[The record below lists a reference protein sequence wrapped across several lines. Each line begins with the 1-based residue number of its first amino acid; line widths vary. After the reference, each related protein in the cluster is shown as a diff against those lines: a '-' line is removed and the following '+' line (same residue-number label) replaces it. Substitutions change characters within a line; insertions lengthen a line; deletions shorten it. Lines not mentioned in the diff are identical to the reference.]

1 MKSRIYSETLP
12 WTRLVAPETLALLR
26 RYGLELVLAVRPWD
40 IDPLPGVALTLQDA
54 GIPLSI
60 WPMLEDERGR
70 WVNVQNAHEFRGFVR
85 AIGDALARAD
95 VPARDVMF
103 DLEPPFDRARALLAL
118 AMRSH
123 TIDGL
128 SALASELRRPR
139 TATFE
144 QAAAALAQA
153 RVEVHERGSTV
164 SAAVWPML
172 ALDARDVPPGRGWQ
186 ALLGT
191 PADALAA
198 DHVSV
203 MMYSSIFEGW
213 SRGTVKRRDARMLL
227 AKATARTAARWGD
240 RAGMSL
246 GCVGTGAFEDEPVY
260 RSPRELAEDVAI
272 ARAAGVNRLTLF
284 DLGGVLAR
292 GPAEAWLD
300 AFAGEGPGARD
311 AEDAVTREAALVVRA
326 ARLLVLGATWAL
338 ARPPR

>member
-1 MKSRIYSETLP
+1 MQNRIYSETLP
-12 WTRLVAPETLALLR
+12 WTRLVAPATLALLR

-40 IDPLPGVALTLQDA
+40 IDPLPGVAQTLAGA

-85 AIGDALARAD
+85 ALCDALARAD

-123 TIDGL
+123 TLDGV
-128 SALASELRRPR
+128 SALASELRKPR
-139 TATFE
+139 VATFDR
-144 QAAAALAQA
+144 AAVSLAEA

-164 SAAVWPML
+164 SAAVWPLL
-172 ALDARDVPPGRGWQ
+172 ALDPPARAGWQ
-186 ALLGT
+186 TLLGT

-203 MMYSSIFEGW
+203 MMYSSIVEGW
-213 SRGTVKRRDARMLL
+213 SRGTVNRRDARVLL

-260 RSPRELAEDVAI
+260 RSPQELAEDVAI
-272 ARAAGVNRLTLF
+272 VRAAGIAKLTLF
-284 DLGGVLAR
+284 DLGGVLTR
-292 GPAEAWLD
+292 GAPEPWLD
-300 AFAGEGPGARD
+300 AFTDGTSPIASARAGH
-311 AEDAVTREAALVVRA
+311 LVRA

-338 ARPPR
+338 DR